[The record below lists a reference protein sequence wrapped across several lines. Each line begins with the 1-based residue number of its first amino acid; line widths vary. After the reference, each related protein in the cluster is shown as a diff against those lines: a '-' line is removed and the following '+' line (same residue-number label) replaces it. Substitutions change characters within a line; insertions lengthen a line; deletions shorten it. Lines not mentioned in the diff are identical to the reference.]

1 MKPDRWQ
8 QVEQIFQAALDQD
21 PKERQ
26 AFLDRACAG
35 DASLLSEVESLIKS
49 HDEANSFI
57 ESPLLEDQ
65 TKILIDLPNQSV
77 VNRLIGPYK
86 IIREIGHGG
95 MGTVFLA
102 ARADD
107 QYRKAVAIKLIRR
120 GMDTESILSRFRHER
135 QILASLDHPNIARL
149 LEGGTTEDGLPYF
162 VMEYIEGQTIDQ
174 YCDSQKLATA
184 DRLKLFRT
192 VCSALHYAHQNLVVH
207 RDIKPSNILVTAGG
221 VAKLLDFGIAK
232 LLKPEMYAQTI
243 APTETMVRP
252 MTPDY
257 ASPEQVRGQPITT
270 ATDVYSLGVLL
281 YELLTGHRPYRIPTN
296 APHEIIR
303 VVCEHIPER
312 PSTAIGR
319 TEKVQAADGTL
330 QALLTPQTVS
340 STREGQPDKLRRK
353 LEGDLDNIV
362 LMAIRKE
369 AQRRYA
375 TVEQF
380 SEDIR
385 RHLEGLPVIAR
396 KDTFTYRTGKFV
408 KRHKAGVAMGALVI
422 AAILIGLAATIWQ
435 ARVASNQRSIAERRF
450 NDVRA
455 LANSL
460 VFRLHDEIAD
470 LPGSTRA
477 RQTLVQM
484 AVEYLDGLAKEAGGD
499 ATLQAE
505 LASAYEKVGDVQ
517 GNPSNANLGDT
528 QGALASYK
536 KAQTIREALVKENR
550 ADRKM
555 RAGLARNQV
564 FVSDL
569 LSQMGETASALE
581 SQQRTLSL
589 FEALVEEDPRDVDAR
604 NGLGSS
610 ENRMGYLLLTM
621 GKAEQALE
629 HHRKSEAIRKVLAT
643 EKPHDMEFRRNLAVS
658 HLWLALTLVEINDL
672 QEAIITWRQ
681 AIAGFEGIAAE
692 NPDSARSRRDVQSSY
707 NGLGDALMK
716 AGDPDGALESQQKAL
731 SLSEELYATDKNNAL
746 LLTDL
751 SYSLKQIGSILVTK
765 ADVAGALKHYRRA
778 LDIYEQA
785 IAEDPMNK
793 MYQGFAAEIHNGI
806 GNAMMKSN
814 DLSESLKSYRR
825 ALTISEKLSAEDP
838 TEALKL
844 HELARTYSN
853 IGNAHAAIA
862 SKSTAT
868 QRIQNWREARANYQR
883 GLDILLDM
891 RTRGMLNTLE
901 SGEPDTIAAEVA
913 KCDAALSLPARK

>member
-1 MKPDRWQ
+1 MKPDRWR
-8 QVEQIFQAALDQD
+8 QVDEIFQAALDQD
-21 PKERQ
+21 PMERQ
-26 AFLDRACAG
+26 AFLDRACA
-35 DASLLSEVESLIKS
+35 DDVSLLSEVKSLIES
-49 HDEANSFI
+49 HDEAKSFI
-57 ESPLLEDQ
+57 ESPLLEDP
-65 TKILIDLPNQSV
+65 TKILTQRQDRAV
-77 VNRLIGPYK
+77 VSRLIGPYK

-102 ARADD
+102 SRADD

-120 GMDTESILSRFRHER
+120 GMDTESIVSRFRHER

-149 LEGGTTEDGLPYF
+149 LEGGATEDGLPYF

-174 YCDSQKLATA
+174 YCDTQKLTTA

-221 VAKLLDFGIAK
+221 VPKLLDFGIAK
-232 LLKPEMYAQTI
+232 LLKPEMYAHTI

-270 ATDVYSLGVLL
+270 ASDVYSLGVLL
-281 YELLTGHRPYRIPTN
+281 YELLTGHRPYRIPTS

-312 PSTAIGR
+312 PSTAISR
-319 TEKVQAADGTL
+319 TEKVQAGDGTL
-330 QALLTPQTVS
+330 QTLLTPQTVS

-353 LEGDLDNIV
+353 LAGDLDNIV
-362 LMAIRKE
+362 LMAMRKE

-375 TVEQF
+375 SVEQF

-408 KRHKAGVAMGALVI
+408 KRHKAGVAAVALVVT
-422 AAILIGLAATIWQ
+422 AILIGLAATIWQ
-435 ARVASNQRSIAERRF
+435 ARVASNQRAIAERRF
-450 NDVRA
+450 NDVRV

-499 ATLQAE
+499 ASLQAE

-528 QGALASYK
+528 QGALASYQ
-536 KAQTIREALVKENR
+536 KAQTIREALVQGNR

-555 RAGLARNQV
+555 RAELARNQV

-569 LSQMGETASALE
+569 LSQMGDTASALE
-581 SQQRTLSL
+581 SQQRTLFL
-589 FEALVEEDPRDVDAR
+589 FEALVEEDPRDADAR
-604 NGLGSS
+604 DGLGSS

-621 GKAEQALE
+621 GQAEQALE
-629 HHRKSEAIRKVLAT
+629 HHRKSEAIRKVLAA
-643 EKPHDMEFRRNLAVS
+643 EKPNVVEFRRNLAVS

-681 AIAGFEGIAAE
+681 AIAGFEAIAAE
-692 NPDSARSRRDVQSSY
+692 NPDSVRARRDVQSSY

-716 AGDPDGALESQQKAL
+716 AGDLDGALESQKKAL
-731 SLSEELYATDKNNAL
+731 ALSEELYATDKNNAL
-746 LLTDL
+746 LLEDL
-751 SYSLKQIGSILVTK
+751 SYSLKQIGGILVMK

-778 LDIYEQA
+778 LDIYEKR
-785 IAEDPMNK
+785 IAEDPMFK

-806 GNAMMKSN
+806 GNAMMKAN

-825 ALTISEKLSAEDP
+825 ALAISERLAAEDP
-838 TEALKL
+838 TEALKRR
-844 HELARTYSN
+844 ELARTYSN
-853 IGNAHAAIA
+853 IGHAYFAIA
-862 SKSTAT
+862 STSSGAH
-868 QRIQNWREARANYQR
+868 RIQNWREARANYQKA
-883 GLDILLDM
+883 LDILLVM
-891 RTRGMLNTLE
+891 RTGGMLNTLE
-901 SGEPDTIAAEVA
+901 LGEPDTIAAEVA
-913 KCDAALSLPARK
+913 KCDAALSLPTRK

>member
-1 MKPDRWQ
+1 MKPDRWRQ
-8 QVEQIFQAALDQD
+8 IDQIFQAALDRD
-21 PKERQ
+21 PRERS
-26 AFLDRACAG
+26 AFLDDACAG
-35 DASLLSEVESLIKS
+35 DASLLGEVESLIKS
-49 HDEANSFI
+49 HDEAQSFI
-57 ESPLLEDQ
+57 ESPLLEET
-65 TKILIDLPNQSV
+65 TKILIERQDRPVAS
-77 VNRLIGPYK
+77 RLIGPYK
-86 IIREIGHGG
+86 VIREIGYGG
-95 MGTVFLA
+95 MGSVLLA
-102 ARADD
+102 SRADD

-120 GMDTESILSRFRHER
+120 GMDTDSILSRFRHER

-149 LEGGTTEDGLPYF
+149 LDGGTTDDGLPYF
-162 VMEYIEGQTIDQ
+162 VMDYIEGQTIDK
-174 YCDSQKLATA
+174 YCDAHNLTTA
-184 DRLKLFRT
+184 ERLKLFRT
-192 VCSALHYAHQNLVVH
+192 VCLAVHYAHQNLVVH
-207 RDIKPSNILVTAGG
+207 RDIKPSNILVTPEGIP
-221 VAKLLDFGIAK
+221 KLLDFGIAK

-270 ATDVYSLGVLL
+270 ASDVYSLGVLL
-281 YELLTGHRPYRIPTN
+281 YELLTGHRPYRLTSSMLQDI
-296 APHEIIR
+296 ER
-303 VVCEHIPER
+303 VICEQEPEK
-312 PSTAIGR
+312 PSTAINR
-319 TEKVQAADGTL
+319 TMDVSSSDGAAQIT
-330 QALLTPQTVS
+330 LTPESVS
-340 STREGQPDKLRRK
+340 KTREGQPDKLRRK
-353 LEGDLDNIV
+353 LAGDLDNIV
-362 LMAIRKE
+362 LMAMRKE

-375 TVEQF
+375 SVEQF

-396 KDTFTYRTGKFV
+396 KDTFTYRAGKFV
-408 KRHKAGVAMGALVI
+408 KRHKAGVAAVALVI
-422 AAILIGLAATIWQ
+422 TAILIGLAATIWQ
-435 ARVASNQRSIAERRF
+435 ARVASNQREIAERRF
-450 NDVRA
+450 NDVRT

-484 AVEYLDGLAKEAGGD
+484 AVEYLDALAKEAGGD
-499 ATLQAE
+499 ASLQAE

-536 KAQTIREALVKENR
+536 KAQTIREALVQRNR

-555 RAGLARNQV
+555 RVGLARNQV
-564 FVSDL
+564 FVNDL
-569 LSQMGETASALE
+569 LSQMGDTASALE

-610 ENRMGYLLLTM
+610 ENRLGYLLLTM

-629 HHRKSEAIRKVLAT
+629 HHRKSEAIRKGLAA
-643 EKPHDMEFRRNLAVS
+643 ENPNEAQFRRNLAVS

-672 QEAIITWRQ
+672 QEAIINWRQ
-681 AIAGFEGIAAE
+681 AIAGFEAIAFE

-716 AGDPDGALESQQKAL
+716 AGDLDGALESQQKAL
-731 SLSEELYATDKNNAL
+731 SLSEALYATDKNNAVL
-746 LLTDL
+746 LEDL

-778 LDIYEQA
+778 LDIYEKR

-793 MYQGFAAEIHNGI
+793 MYQGFASEIHNGI

-825 ALTISEKLSAEDP
+825 ALAISEKLSAEDP
-838 TEALKL
+838 TEALKR

-853 IGNAHAAIA
+853 IGNAYAAIA
-862 SKSTAT
+862 STSSGT
-868 QRIQNWREARANYQR
+868 QRIQNWGEARANYQR

-891 RTRGMLNTLE
+891 RTRGMLTTLG

-913 KCDAALSLPARK
+913 KCDAALNLPTRK